1 MIRISCWAAF
11 FLVVLRLCIGWHFAY
26 EGYGKVKSAY
36 LGKSAV
42 NEKPFS
48 SETYFRESEGPF
60 GKIIKS
66 RPGDPAQQVVDK
78 LTLKPV
84 EGDVSLADPKSL
96 FPAALEKEWD
106 DYFNRF
112 VAQYKIDDEHKS
124 KAQIS

>member
-1 MIRISCWAAF
+1 MIRVSFWTAV
-11 FLVVLRLCIGWHFAY
+11 FLVVLRLCIGWHFGY

-36 LGKSAV
+36 LGKAAV

-60 GKIIKS
+60 GRIVKS
-66 RPGDPAQQVVDK
+66 QIGDPDQEVVEK

-84 EGDVSLADPKSL
+84 EGDASKADPKSL
-96 FPAALEKEWD
+96 FPTALAKDWD

-112 VAQYKIDDEHKS
+112 ATQYKLDDEQRRK
-124 KAQIS
+124 